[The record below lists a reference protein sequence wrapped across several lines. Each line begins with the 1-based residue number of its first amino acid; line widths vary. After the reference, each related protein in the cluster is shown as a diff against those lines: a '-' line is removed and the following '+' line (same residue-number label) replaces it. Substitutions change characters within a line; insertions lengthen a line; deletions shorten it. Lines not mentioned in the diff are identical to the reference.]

1 MALLTDMSW
10 PTPQPQMT
18 WGVNLGNRAKSAGH
32 PVNIAGHQAGTE
44 NKNGDRLQ
52 R

>member
-1 MALLTDMSW
+1 
-10 PTPQPQMT
+10 MT

-44 NKNGDRLQ
+44 NKKGDRLQ